1 MRNKN
6 LWLNHLFVFYDWLFI
21 IGLQYYTEMSVLAQH
36 LSFHRMT
43 AMCMWIVYF
52 VVVYL
57 FISLLLLWCASVYS
71 VHCAIDIVLNAE
83 CSNFAQQLFVDLLK
97 KIFVLSSSSVFLVR
111 NMREWYG
118 FSNTIHP
125 KFNCYCIKRNS
136 VFYLSNRRETPAL
149 HAISPT
155 MKQKKNA
162 LLSYNSFS
170 TYFPTFY
177 LFSRGIRF
185 LRKEIDSFM
194 SSHQIV
200 IYHNKCVTATNEIN
214 EYTQYKTRKHNI
226 FG

>member
-136 VFYLSNRRETPAL
+136 VFYLSNRHLLYMPSA
-149 HAISPT
+149 
-155 MKQKKNA
+155 QQWNKKKCSFVVQFIFYIFSHF
-162 LLSYNSFS
+162 LFVFTRNSIPS
-170 TYFPTFY
+170 Q
-177 LFSRGIRF
+177 GNRF
-185 LRKEIDSFM
+185 LYVVSPD
-194 SSHQIV
+194 
-200 IYHNKCVTATNEIN
+200 C
-214 EYTQYKTRKHNI
+214 NI
-226 FG
+226 P